1 MELDHYLI
9 IIIILIILFYF
20 NLTSQYYK
28 LMKSFLSLLSE
39 RREMRASEKCHPGF
53 GCGIEPRSSRTEGVC
68 ATDAPLHIL
77 TLHYIIRLLFLAMR
91 NYNKSV
97 SFEMMKWD
105 VAMHKKQ
112 LKRFFWKETMIS
124 RWVLKWWNEV
134 SQCIKNNWNVS
145 FERRQWRGFDFKEA
159 AGRKNVSKN
168 LQRKIKIHKKM
179 YSKLL
184 NFNNNIFLQSSHQSS
199 IICKHN

>member
-1 MELDHYLI
+1 M
-9 IIIILIILFYF
+9 
-20 NLTSQYYK
+20 
-28 LMKSFLSLLSE
+28 SE
-39 RREMRASEKCHPGF
+39 RREMRVFPKKCHPGF
-53 GCGIEPRSSRTEGVC
+53 GCRIEPRSSRTEGVC

-124 RWVLKWWNEV
+124 RWVLKWWNEMW
-134 SQCIKNNWNVS
+134 QYIKNNWNVS

-168 LQRKIKIHKKM
+168 LQRKIKIHKKCIP
-179 YSKLL
+179 YFSTLIITFSC
-184 NFNNNIFLQSSHQSS
+184 NRQSSV
-199 IICKHN
+199 INYL